1 MVMTGRR
8 SDNVPERRWHA
19 AVPAVIGALG
29 LVLAT
34 TTEQNP
40 MLTVVFLSVGAMGV
54 MTAMS
59 QFWCYP
65 PTFLG
70 SVAAAGIAMINSIG
84 NLAGLISP
92 YLIGW
97 VIDTTGSTSIALYC
111 IAAALVCA
119 AVLCLAMS
127 KSVVNR

>member
-1 MVMTGRR
+1 MTGRH
-8 SDNVPERRWHA
+8 SDNVLERRWHA

-34 TTEQNP
+34 TTAQNP
-40 MLTVVFLSVGAMGV
+40 MLTVAFLSVGAMGV

-65 PTFLG
+65 PAFLG
-70 SVAAAGIAMINSIG
+70 GVAAAAGIAMINSIG
-84 NLAGLISP
+84 NLAGFISP

-97 VIDTTGSTSIALYC
+97 VKDTTGSTSIALYC

-119 AVLCLAMS
+119 AVVCLAMP